1 MKLRVI
7 FGLKPIVNGRQS
19 VTRATDQTK
28 DPSTLPLPELPAKF
42 WNSEQDIADNVFSDG
57 GNSAYFQRSVMV
69 SVRLFTPARRLASD
83 IDGSDDDTW
92 DVDPVDEW
100 ERHMKAL

>member
-1 MKLRVI
+1 
-7 FGLKPIVNGRQS
+7 
-19 VTRATDQTK
+19 
-28 DPSTLPLPELPAKF
+28 
-42 WNSEQDIADNVFSDG
+42 
-57 GNSAYFQRSVMV
+57 MV

-83 IDGSDDDTW
+83 IDGSDYSSDSDDSFDSDDDTW